1 MHQNI
6 FLMAAMIVFIAFFVK
21 GFTGFGPALI
31 LIPILSNFFPAPQV
45 IYLSTLLDLFAGF
58 YLLITVRRMINWRL
72 VFPVLLLF
80 FPGAYLGAHL
90 LSLMESTL
98 LKQLLGIAMLFFIG
112 IIWFNTLP
120 KTNQIKVKIKQH
132 WTLIISFLA
141 GIGGGLFGI
150 SGPLLV
156 IYFKL
161 AYQKE
166 IFRAQLIAIFAF
178 GAAWRLFLYHSL
190 GNRLGFDWWQF
201 LIFLL
206 VMFIAIRLGS
216 AFHLHID
223 QKKFDRLVALILL
236 FPSFSLLFS

>member
-1 MHQNI
+1 MHQTI
-6 FLMAAMIVFIAFFVK
+6 FFFAIAVVFVAFFVK

-31 LIPILSNFFPAPQV
+31 LIPILSNFFPARQV

-58 YLLITVRRMINWRL
+58 YLLITVRRLINWQL
-72 VFPVLLLF
+72 VIPVLLLF
-80 FPGAYLGAHL
+80 FPGAYLGARL
-90 LSLMESTL
+90 LSSMESSL
-98 LKQLLGIAMLFFIG
+98 LKQLLGAAMLFFIG

-120 KTNQIKVKIKQH
+120 QTNQIKIKIRQK

-161 AYQKE
+161 AYRKE

-178 GAAWRLFLYHSL
+178 GAVWRLFLYHSL
-190 GNRLGFDWWQF
+190 GSRLGFTLWQF
-201 LIFLL
+201 LIFLVIML
-206 VMFIAIRLGS
+206 TAIVLGS
-216 AFHLHID
+216 ALHLHVN
-223 QKKFDRLVALILL
+223 QKKFDRLVALIL
-236 FPSFSLLFS
+236 FIPSFSLLFS